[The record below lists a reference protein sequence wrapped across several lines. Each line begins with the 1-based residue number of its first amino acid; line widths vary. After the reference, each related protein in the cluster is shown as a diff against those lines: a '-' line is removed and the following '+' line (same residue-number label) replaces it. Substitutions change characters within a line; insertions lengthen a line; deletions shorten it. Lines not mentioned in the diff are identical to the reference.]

1 MSRTVM
7 FDKVMRGGSFS
18 YTAAG
23 TSWSSNG
30 PWEYAGGNT
39 NVLYTQDEIDI
50 GGMTTTQEETFYP
63 EAATIQNSPFYT
75 VPGVVDRIPGS
86 PELGLVPYG
95 ALFEY
100 VLITES
106 PFKVDK
112 WVADQIYTGDGTSWI
127 PVYSCPGIDPRR
139 TTDQATTL
147 GFDNILYGRVQ
158 MIVHN
163 SSLPQQA
170 GVVYSTNEFGSMTPT
185 ASDRLYVT
193 RFVVIQPLGGQTIPN
208 GSGIQLPHMRVVLVG
223 SGKEEN
229 DLSYIMRLR
238 NSYLLQQDVN

>member
-7 FDKVMRGGSFS
+7 FDKVMRGGSFT
-18 YTAAG
+18 YTASG

-39 NVLYTQDEIDI
+39 NVLYTQQEIDI

-75 VPGVVDRIPGS
+75 VPGVVERVPGDPMS
-86 PELGLVPYG
+86 GYVPYG

-112 WVADQIYTGDGTSWI
+112 WVGDQTYSGDGTSWI

-147 GFDNILYGRVQ
+147 GFENILYGRVQ

-193 RFVVIQPLGGQTIPN
+193 RFVVIQPLGGQLIPN

>member
-7 FDKVMRGGSFS
+7 FDKVMRGGSFT
-18 YTAAG
+18 YTASG
-23 TSWSSNG
+23 TSWSSMG
-30 PWEYAGGNT
+30 PWQYAGGNT
-39 NVLYTQDEIDI
+39 NVLYTQEEIDI

-75 VPGVVDRIPGS
+75 VPGVVQRDPGNPDS
-86 PELGLVPYG
+86 GLVPYG

-112 WVADQIYTGDGTSWI
+112 WVGDQTYNGDGTSWI

-147 GFDNILYGRVQ
+147 GFENILYGRVQ

-193 RFVVIQPLGGQTIPN
+193 RFVVIQPLGGQSIPN

>member
-1 MSRTVM
+1 M
-7 FDKVMRGGSFS
+7 FDKVMRGGSFT

-23 TSWSSNG
+23 TTWSSNG

-39 NVLYTQDEIDI
+39 NVLYTQQEIDI

-75 VPGVVDRIPGS
+75 VPGVVERVSGDPAFGY
-86 PELGLVPYG
+86 VPYG

-112 WVADQIYTGDGTSWI
+112 WISDQTYTGDGTSWI
-127 PVYSCPGIDPRR
+127 PVYSCPGINPRR

-193 RFVVIQPLGGQTIPN
+193 RFIVVQPLGGQTIPN
-208 GSGIQLPHMRVVLVG
+208 GSGIQIPHMRVVLVG